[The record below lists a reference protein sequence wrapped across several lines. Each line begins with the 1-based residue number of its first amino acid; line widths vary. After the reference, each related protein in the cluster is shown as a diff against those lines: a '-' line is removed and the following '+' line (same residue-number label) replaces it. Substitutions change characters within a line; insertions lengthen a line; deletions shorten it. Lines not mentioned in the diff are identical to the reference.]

1 MYNREKIPL
10 FRAKLQVIIKFSLT
24 KGSENCIMKLL
35 NAAGT
40 FPEEYKAEGLN
51 YMGLTLTEK
60 ILKSHT
66 VEGEFVKGGEIGIR
80 IDQTLTQDATGT
92 MAYLEFEAMGV
103 PRVRTERSVAYIDHN
118 TLQSGFENADDHRF
132 IGSVAKKH
140 GIYFSR
146 PGNGICHQVHLERF
160 GAPGKTLIGSDSHT
174 PTGGGIGMIA
184 IGAGGLDV
192 AVAMGGGAY
201 FITYPKIVKVELTGA
216 LSPWVSAKDVI
227 LEVLRRLSVKGGVGK
242 VIEYCGEG
250 VKSLSV
256 PERAT
261 ITNMGA
267 ELGATTSI
275 FPSDE
280 ITRQFLAAQ
289 GREDVYVPLS
299 ADPDAVYDEFVEI
312 DLSELVPMAAC
323 PHSPDNVKT
332 VDELCGM
339 KIDQVCIGSCTNS
352 SLMDMM
358 KVAYILKG
366 KTVHPDV
373 SLSIAPGSKQVLNML
388 AENGALAVMI
398 DAGARI
404 LESACGPCIGMG
416 QSPNSGGIS
425 LRTFNRNFEGR
436 SGTKDGQVYLVSP
449 ELAAYS
455 AVMGVL
461 SDPRKIEGE
470 FKFTMPDRF
479 TVNDNMIVPPA
490 PESEM
495 DKVEILRGPNIKPFP
510 TTAPLSE
517 DIDCGVSLKV
527 GDNITTDHIMPAG
540 AKILPLRSNIPAISN
555 FCFAVCDEK
564 FPVRA
569 KEMGSS
575 IIVGGAN
582 YGQGS
587 SREHAA
593 LAPLYLGV
601 KAVLVKSFARIH
613 RANLINAGIL
623 PLTFVN
629 EGDYDRISQGDR
641 LVIKGIG
648 TSVKNGVSEI
658 TVRNE
663 TAGCD
668 IPVLCELTGRT
679 RDIVLAGG
687 LLDYTRESLKA

>member
-1 MYNREKIPL
+1 
-10 FRAKLQVIIKFSLT
+10 
-24 KGSENCIMKLL
+24 
-35 NAAGT
+35 
-40 FPEEYKAEGLN
+40 
-51 YMGLTLTEK
+51 MGYTLTEK
-60 ILKSHT
+60 ILKAHL
-66 VEGEFVKGGEIGIR
+66 VDGEFVKGKEIGIR

-103 PRVRTERSVAYIDHN
+103 PRVKTERSVAYIDHN

-160 GAPGKTLIGSDSHT
+160 GVPGKTLIGSDSHT

-201 FITYPKIVKVELTGA
+201 YITYPKIVNVKLTGK
-216 LSPWVSAKDVI
+216 LNPWVAAKDVI
-227 LEVLRRLSVKGGVGK
+227 LEVLRIMSVKGGVGK
-242 VIEYCGEG
+242 VIEYTGEG
-250 VKSLSV
+250 VKTLSV

-280 ITRQFLAAQ
+280 ITKQFLDAQ
-289 GREDVYVPLS
+289 KRGEVWTELS
-299 ADPDAVYDEFVEI
+299 ADADAVYDEVIEI
-312 DLSELVPMAAC
+312 NLSELAPLAAC
-323 PHSPDNVKT
+323 PHSPDNIKSAT
-332 VDELCGM
+332 ELAGM

-358 KVAYILKG
+358 KVAHILKD

-388 AENGALAVMI
+388 AQNGALAVMI

-416 QSPNSGGIS
+416 QSPNSKGIS

-436 SGTKDGQVYLVSP
+436 SGTKDGQIYLVSP
-449 ELAAYS
+449 ELAAAS
-455 AVMGVL
+455 AIAGVL
-461 SDPRKIEGE
+461 TDPRTLGDMPVFEMPEE
-470 FKFTMPDRF
+470 F
-479 TVNDNMIVPPA
+479 VINDNMVEAPA
-490 PESEM
+490 SVEDM

-510 TTAPLSE
+510 VTSPLADSIEAP
-517 DIDCGVSLKV
+517 CSLKV

-540 AKILPLRSNIPAISN
+540 AKILPLRSNIPAISK
-555 FCFAVCDEK
+555 FCFTVCDEE
-564 FPVRA
+564 FPARA
-569 KEMGSS
+569 ENLGKS

-593 LAPLYLGV
+593 LAPLHLGV

-613 RANLINAGIL
+613 RSNLINAGIL

-629 EGDYDRISQGDR
+629 EADYEKISQGDE
-641 LVIKGIG
+641 LVMANVRADIEAGK
-648 TSVKNGVSEI
+648 TELTVKNKTTGAE
-658 TVRNE
+658 
-663 TAGCD
+663 
-668 IPVLCELTGRT
+668 IPVLCELSGRT
-679 RDIVLAGG
+679 KDIILAGG
-687 LLDYTRESLKA
+687 LLDYTRESLK

>member
-1 MYNREKIPL
+1 
-10 FRAKLQVIIKFSLT
+10 
-24 KGSENCIMKLL
+24 
-35 NAAGT
+35 
-40 FPEEYKAEGLN
+40 
-51 YMGLTLTEK
+51 MGLTLTEK
-60 ILKSHT
+60 ILKAHL
-66 VEGEFVKGGEIGIR
+66 VEGEFVKGQEIGIR

-103 PRVRTERSVAYIDHN
+103 PRVKTERSVAYIDHN

-132 IGSVAKKH
+132 ISSVAKKH

-160 GAPGKTLIGSDSHT
+160 GIPGKTLIGSDSHT

-192 AVAMGGGAY
+192 AVAMGGGTY
-201 FITYPKIVKVELTGA
+201 YITCPKVVKVELKGK
-216 LSPWVSAKDVI
+216 LSPWVAAKDVI
-227 LEVLRRLSVKGGVGK
+227 LEVLRILSVKGGVGK

-280 ITRQFLAAQ
+280 ITREFLKAQ
-289 GREDVYVPLS
+289 KREEVWTELS
-299 ADPDAVYDEFVEI
+299 ADADAVYDEVIEI
-312 DLSELVPMAAC
+312 DLSKLVPLAAC
-323 PHSPDNVKT
+323 PHSPDNIKT
-332 VDELCGM
+332 AEELSGM

-352 SLMDMM
+352 SLLDML
-358 KVAYILKG
+358 KVAHILKG
-366 KTVHPDV
+366 KTVHPEV
-373 SLSIAPGSKQVLNML
+373 SLSIAPGSKQVLTML
-388 AENGALAVMI
+388 AENGALADLI
-398 DAGARI
+398 AAGARI

-416 QSPNSGGIS
+416 QSPNSKGIS

-436 SGTKDGQVYLVSP
+436 SGTKDGQIYLVSP
-449 ELAAYS
+449 ETAAIS
-455 AVMGVL
+455 ALTGVFT
-461 SDPRKIEGE
+461 DPRTIGD
-470 FKFTMPDRF
+470 MPDF
-479 TVNDNMIVPPA
+479 KLPETFLINDNMVEPPVD
-490 PESEM
+490 EKDM
-495 DKVEILRGPNIKPFP
+495 NNVEILRGPNIMPFP
-510 TTAPLSE
+510 QTSPLSE
-517 DIDCGVSLKV
+517 TIDVPCSLKV

-540 AKILPLRSNIPAISN
+540 AKILPLRSNIPAISEH
-555 FCFAVCDEK
+555 CFTVCDK
-564 FPVRA
+564 DFPKRA
-569 KEMGSS
+569 KELGQS
-575 IIVGGAN
+575 IIVGGSN

-629 EGDYDRISQGDR
+629 ENDYDNINEGDK
-641 LVIKGIG
+641 LEIKN
-648 TSVKNGVSEI
+648 VKADVVAGKTTL
-658 TVRNE
+658 TVVNKTKDIE
-663 TAGCD
+663 

-679 RDIVLAGG
+679 KDIILAGG
-687 LLDYTRESLKA
+687 LLDYTRESLKN

>member
-1 MYNREKIPL
+1 MQKYALKRYKIKQM
-10 FRAKLQVIIKFSLT
+10 FIFTLT
-24 KGSENCIMKLL
+24 KIAIC
-35 NAAGT
+35 
-40 FPEEYKAEGLN
+40 YKILISVIFERIVVT
-51 YMGLTLTEK
+51 MGLTLTEK
-60 ILKSHT
+60 ILKAHL
-66 VEGEFVKGGEIGIR
+66 VDGEFVKGQEIGIR

-92 MAYLEFEAMGV
+92 MAYLEYEAMGV
-103 PRVRTERSVAYIDHN
+103 PRVRTEKSVAYIDHN

-132 IGSVAKKH
+132 IGSVCKKH

-160 GAPGKTLIGSDSHT
+160 GIPGKTLIGSDSHT

-201 FITYPKIVKVELTGA
+201 YITYPKMVKVNLTGK

-227 LEVLRRLSVKGGVGK
+227 LEVLRRMSVKGGVGK

-250 VKSLSV
+250 VKTLTV

-280 ITRQFLAAQ
+280 TTLAFLKAQ
-289 GREDVYVPLS
+289 DRADVWSELK
-299 ADPDAVYDEFVEI
+299 ADDDAVYDEQIDI
-312 DLSELVPMAAC
+312 DLSQLVPLAAC
-323 PHSPDNVKT
+323 PHSPDNVKS
-332 VDELCGM
+332 VNEIGKL

-352 SLMDMM
+352 SYVDMM
-358 KVAYILKG
+358 KVAHILKG
-366 KTVHPDV
+366 KTVDPSV
-373 SLSIAPGSKQVLNML
+373 SLAIAPGSKQVLNMI
-388 AENGALAVMI
+388 AENGALADMI
-398 DAGARI
+398 AAGARI

-416 QSPNSGGIS
+416 QSPNSKGVS

-436 SGTKDGQVYLVSP
+436 SGTKDGQIYLVSP
-449 ELAAYS
+449 EMAAVS
-455 AVMGVL
+455 ALTGYL
-461 SDPRKIEGE
+461 TDPRTLGDMPE
-470 FKFTMPDRF
+470 FKLPEHFKI
-479 TVNDNMIVPPA
+479 NDNMVVPPA
-490 PESEM
+490 DEADM
-495 DKVEILRGPNIKPFP
+495 DSVEVLRGPNIKPFP
-510 TTAPLSE
+510 QTSPLDDS
-517 DIDCGVSLKV
+517 IDCQVSLKV

-540 AKILPLRSNIPAISN
+540 AKILPLRSNIPAISRH
-555 FCFAVCDEK
+555 CFTVCDED
-564 FPVRA
+564 FPRRA
-569 KEMGSS
+569 KNMGKS
-575 IIVGGAN
+575 IIVGGSN

-593 LAPLYLGV
+593 LAPLYLGI

-629 EGDYDRISQGDR
+629 EADYDKINQGDEIVLADVR
-641 LVIKGIG
+641 ADVEADMSKLTVVNK
-648 TSVKNGVSEI
+648 TTGVE
-658 TVRNE
+658 
-663 TAGCD
+663 

-679 RDIVLAGG
+679 KDIILAGG
-687 LLDYTRESLKA
+687 LLDYTREQLSK